1 MRPQCV
7 PNTLPGRRE
16 SSASHVPPPYG
27 GTHSASPPPTASHN
41 PGTHWDTVPPMT
53 GPTSDEPM
61 SCERCGETHVRC
73 SAHRKDGAPCMQP
86 PMTGQ
91 RVCRKHG
98 GKAPAAMAKAE
109 ERQAVAAAE
118 AKVAQLWPGLASAS
132 PVKDPVELL
141 ERLAGGLEQMVDVLG
156 QRVDALAHL
165 EAGADL
171 TRVRGQVLLF
181 EKLLGH
187 LRQTAVEMARLGIAE
202 RQVRIDEA
210 IAGIVIG
217 AAHAGL
223 NALDLVPSDRTLFLR
238 AFLDELGAAGH
249 VVAGE
254 VVAS

>member
-1 MRPQCV
+1 MRPECV
-7 PNTLPGRRE
+7 PNDLPGTRE
-16 SSASHVPPPYG
+16 SSASRVPLPYG
-27 GTHSASPPPTASHN
+27 GTHSASPPPTASQN
-41 PGTHWDTVPPMT
+41 PGTHRDTVPPMT
-53 GPTSDEPM
+53 TNEPM
-61 SCERCGETHVRC
+61 VCERCQQQHDPTKCTGHTTAGNPCRNRPIRGGSVC
-73 SAHRKDGAPCMQP
+73 S
-86 PMTGQ
+86 T
-91 RVCRKHG
+91 HG
-98 GKAPAAMAKAE
+98 GSAPQVRAKAE
-109 ERQAVAAAE
+109 ERVAEGEAQAA
-118 AKVAQLWPGLASAS
+118 VAQLWPGLANAS

-156 QRVDALAHL
+156 TRVDALAHL

-210 IAGIVIG
+210 IAGMVIG

-238 AFLDELGAAGH
+238 AFLDELGAAGQ
-249 VVAGE
+249 VVAGD